1 MVRLGVALL
10 ALLLGVSSARAEPS
24 FRQRR
29 RAFRQ
34 EIDKKKVFSIGDH
47 RDLKAILYDAD
58 NGRFA
63 FTMTQE
69 ERERLGGLVKGFFGV
84 GDERDAGRIVDEL
97 AGGKIIVK
105 REYRKGSRHLKGARM
120 STFLLI
126 PRVPYWSR
134 IESIDR
140 AEQTFF
146 VFNVTASFWDEG
158 ALPVVYGFYM
168 PEGTFSG
175 ITRASTVPMK
185 ATRKRAQHVVIFSTP
200 TQAEINRALDAMP
213 AASPERAGLG
223 ERFIDRARRHPYFA
237 ETDKHG
243 KHVVSD
249 AEILKVL
256 AVLRDMAGRCELKDT
271 YAYYRVHEGF
281 AGFHVVEYAVSSM
294 ANINALFP
302 NIPLLRSIVESIAQS
317 VADQV
322 SWKYFSLSMKN
333 LRDAVVA
340 DAQRRAKGR

>member
-1 MVRLGVALL
+1 MTRVGVALL
-10 ALLLGVSSARAEPS
+10 ALLLGVSSARADSS
-24 FRQRR
+24 FRQKR

-34 EIDKKKVFSIGDH
+34 EIDRKKVFSIGDH
-47 RDLKAILYDAD
+47 KDLKAIRYDSD

-63 FTMTQE
+63 FTMTQS
-69 ERERLGGLVKGFFGV
+69 ERERLGGLVKGFLGV
-84 GDERDAGRIVDEL
+84 GDGDAGRIIDEL

-105 REYRKGSRHLKGARM
+105 REYRKGSRELKGARM
-120 STFLLI
+120 STLLLI
-126 PRVPYWSR
+126 PPVPYWSR

-146 VFNVTASFWDEG
+146 VFNVTASLYDEG
-158 ALPVVYGFYM
+158 SLPVVYGFYQ

-185 ATRKRAQHVVIFSTP
+185 ATRNRAERRVIFSTP
-200 TQAEINRALDAMP
+200 TQLEINRALDAMP
-213 AASPERAGLG
+213 VTSPDRTGLK
-223 ERFIDRARRHPYFA
+223 ERFIDRVRRHPYFA
-237 ETDKHG
+237 ETDRHG
-243 KHVVSD
+243 SYVVSD
-249 AEILKVL
+249 AQILKIFAVL
-256 AVLRDMAGRCELKDT
+256 ADMAGKCELKDT
-271 YAYYRVHEGF
+271 LAYYKVHEGF
-281 AGFHVVEYAVSSM
+281 AGFHVVEYAIVSM

-302 NIPLLRSIVESIAQS
+302 NIPLLRSMVESIAQS